1 MHPLEP
7 GLEEWWGKN
16 WEGRLALV
24 VGRHGLGIKS
34 RCVTWA
40 CGASCLFLPPPVP
53 VPAPRSSDAPSFPAL
68 PPSPAGPSRLPVRA
82 PPPLAPCQ
90 SVPRL
95 FLQPFIPPL
104 ELFSLFLCLLAYC
117 LSVAVHPTRIPAP
130 RVRGG
135 SPQSGTRGEPPLQ
148 VGRALGAKEVV
159 RARRAPLASRGL
171 QGSGGQT
178 ELQNDLLSKDLLF
191 WRQEG
196 KG

>member
-130 RVRGG
+130 RVGGVSPVGDQRG
-135 SPQSGTRGEPPLQ
+135 T
-148 VGRALGAKEVV
+148 ALAGGPC
-159 RARRAPLASRGL
+159 ARS
-171 QGSGGQT
+171 QGGGQG
-178 ELQNDLLSKDLLF
+178 
-191 WRQEG
+191 QESPPGLEGLAG
-196 KG
+196 KWGTDRTAE